1 MKNSQVG
8 AVHFGIRNGA
18 VDEGAGR
25 KGPEPVPRGDSSA
38 SMTQSEPNA
47 HTSENIRSIGKLP
60 VKHPEH
66 LKATRGDFK
75 ARSRLGQATRG
86 PFSWPVAFSLSRCFS
101 ALGPK
106 CLLPS
111 VASLVGRCRPFFS
124 RTLRLYCAYSL
135 LLQACRSRL
144 FLLSSAH
151 VAYSQTRLRATAA
164 ALESRVHRTQ
174 CKLLLSQDQGVPF
187 APHPLS
193 ASK

>member
-66 LKATRGDFK
+66 LKARRGDL
-75 ARSRLGQATRG
+75 RLVLGWGKPHVA
-86 PFSWPVAFSLSRCFS
+86 PSSWPVAFSLSRCFS

-151 VAYSQTRLRATAA
+151 VAYSQTN
-164 ALESRVHRTQ
+164 LE
-174 CKLLLSQDQGVPF
+174 KIGP
-187 APHPLS
+187 
-193 ASK
+193 